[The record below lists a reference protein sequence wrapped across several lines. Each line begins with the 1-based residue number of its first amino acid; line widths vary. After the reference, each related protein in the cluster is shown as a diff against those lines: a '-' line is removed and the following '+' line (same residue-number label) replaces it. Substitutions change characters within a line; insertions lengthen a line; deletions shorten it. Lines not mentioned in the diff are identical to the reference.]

1 MLDRTTLDSLTDPSD
16 GYQINLLGAVAPK
29 IFGSSED
36 FYRAEAKVLFVKS
49 FLDKAIIVSLG
60 GRIGIV
66 DGFGSDPA
74 PIYERYFLG
83 GGSSLRGFPYREVSP
98 LDSRGREIG
107 GQSMTAFTFEV
118 SHPIWSFIRGAAFA
132 DAGGV
137 SSDEFDFGFNRF
149 NIGVGYGL
157 RLKLPH
163 VPVPIKLDLAYPVL
177 NNQDN
182 VSSKLRFHFNMGF
195 SF

>member
-1 MLDRTTLDSLTDPSD
+1 M
-16 GYQINLLGAVAPK
+16 
-29 IFGSSED
+29 
-36 FYRAEAKVLFVKS
+36 
-49 FLDKAIIVSLG
+49 
-60 GRIGIV
+60 
-66 DGFGSDPA
+66 
-74 PIYERYFLG
+74 
-83 GGSSLRGFPYREVSP
+83 
-98 LDSRGREIG
+98 DSRGREIG